1 MSENQSVSTD
11 ETAGEELA
19 RVLARKGKRGRAKST
34 TALIA
39 VLLVLLGVLI
49 GVPLGR
55 ATAPGNG
62 TVGPETAEQGPQ
74 RGGPF
79 GGGRRP

>member
-1 MSENQSVSTD
+1 MSKD
-11 ETAGEELA
+11 EERDQTSGDELA
-19 RVLARKGKRGRAKST
+19 RLLAKKGRPRRARST

-55 ATAPGNG
+55 ATAPSEPTPVVVDEG
-62 TVGPETAEQGPQ
+62 TGD
-74 RGGPF
+74 
-79 GGGRRP
+79 

>member
-1 MSENQSVSTD
+1 MSDKD
-11 ETAGEELA
+11 ESAMDGTAGEELA
-19 RVLARKGKRGRAKST
+19 QILAKKGRRTRAKST
-34 TALIA
+34 TALLA

-55 ATAPGNG
+55 ASAPSDGGPG
-62 TVGPETAEQGPQ
+62 TSESGPP

-79 GGGRRP
+79 GGRPRD